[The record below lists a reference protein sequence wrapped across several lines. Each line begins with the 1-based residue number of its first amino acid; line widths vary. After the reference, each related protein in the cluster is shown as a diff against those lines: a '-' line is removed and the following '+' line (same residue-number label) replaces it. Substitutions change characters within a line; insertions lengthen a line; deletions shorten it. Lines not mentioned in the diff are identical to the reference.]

1 MQSNCACTLL
11 QSLFR
16 NQYDNDV
23 SIWSPQGRIHQ
34 VEYAKEAVKQGA
46 AAVGVKS
53 KTHAVV
59 AAIKRASSELSAYQK
74 KIHPIDD
81 HVGIAIAGLASDG
94 RLLSKFMRTECL
106 HHKYSYSEQLLV
118 SKLVDSVGNK
128 MQYQT
133 QIYSRR
139 PYGVGLIVAGYD
151 EKGPHIFQTCPSAN
165 YYDCKAMA
173 IGARSQSGRTYL
185 ERKLDEFHDSSWEQL
200 IYHALRALRETL
212 PNETELTRKNCS
224 IGIVGNDRN
233 FQILDDDAVKPY
245 LAALEQ
251 MEREGATE
259 EMAEA
264 EADATA
270 ETAGEM
276 PVAGEGEDEP
286 PAEEQM
292 DVLQ

>member
-1 MQSNCACTLL
+1 
-11 QSLFR
+11 
-16 NQYDNDV
+16 
-23 SIWSPQGRIHQ
+23 
-34 VEYAKEAVKQGA
+34 
-46 AAVGVKS
+46 VKS

-185 ERKLDEFHDSSWEQL
+185 ERKLDEFHDSRLGSVVCCFSFALTYILGSWEQL

-259 EMAEA
+259 EMQAEA